1 MENDDQ
7 VSPAPDW
14 MENSINSIFF
24 LLSPFLG
31 YKRQSFPY
39 KHQTQDHSWVNP
51 PSWREARLPLI
62 LKAFYWIFCHKEDF
76 YRNML
81 NLGEGMIRS
90 VSGESGEEF
99 LNDRDRWMLS
109 W

>member
-1 MENDDQ
+1 MENDHVLPPNLLGKFHSFYFYFIETFSELQ
-7 VSPAPDW
+7 EAK
-14 MENSINSIFF
+14 FF
-24 LLSPFLG
+24 L
-31 YKRQSFPY
+31 QT
-39 KHQTQDHSWVNP
+39 QTQDHSWVNP

-62 LKAFYWIFCHKEDF
+62 LEAFYWIFCHREDF
-76 YRNML
+76 YRNLL

-99 LNDRDRWMLS
+99 PNDRDGWMLS